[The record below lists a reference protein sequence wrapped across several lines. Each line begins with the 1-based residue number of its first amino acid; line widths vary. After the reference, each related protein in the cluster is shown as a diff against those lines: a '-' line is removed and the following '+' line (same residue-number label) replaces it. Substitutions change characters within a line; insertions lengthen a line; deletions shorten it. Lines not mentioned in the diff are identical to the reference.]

1 MRRLR
6 TPVVLIV
13 AVVAIAVF
21 LFVRPGGEA
30 PGPPAALPEGTTTQ
44 PAATPPGPPGSTTAP
59 EVVAR
64 DPSTATA
71 APTTSPAG
79 EPDAPP
85 ADAEQQWRPVLEGF
99 AADFADPG
107 PDWAERISRWTTPH
121 LAETYAAVD
130 PREVPLA
137 TLVDL
142 QIGATGAYT
151 VDATATY
158 DTGLTIG
165 LRAELSPDG
174 WQISTVEPL
183 TDGTL
188 TG

>member
-1 MRRLR
+1 MRRRLR
-6 TPVVLIV
+6 TPVALIV
-13 AVVAIAVF
+13 AVAAVVAL
-21 LFVRPGGEA
+21 LFAQPAQDA
-30 PGPPAALPEGTTTQ
+30 PEPSTAFSGTTTTQ
-44 PAATPPGPPGSTTAP
+44 PVGTVPADSNPSAGPPPEPSTGAATEPP
-59 EVVAR
+59 
-64 DPSTATA
+64 
-71 APTTSPAG
+71 PTVAG

-85 ADAEQQWRPVLEGF
+85 AGAEQQWRPVVEGF
-99 AADFADPG
+99 AADFAAPG
-107 PDWAERISRWTTPH
+107 PDWVPRISRWTTPY
-121 LAETYAAVD
+121 LAETYADVD
-130 PREVPLA
+130 PREVPMA

-174 WQISTVEPL
+174 WQITTVEPL
-183 TDGTL
+183 TDGTI

>member
-1 MRRLR
+1 MRRRLR
-6 TPVVLIV
+6 IALIAAAA
-13 AVVAIAVF
+13 AVVVF
-21 LFVRPGGEA
+21 LFVRPAQDA
-30 PGPPAALPEGTTTQ
+30 PEPSTAFPGTTTTQ
-44 PAATPPGPPGSTTAP
+44 PDGTVPADNSPSAGPPPEPSTGAATEPP
-59 EVVAR
+59 
-64 DPSTATA
+64 
-71 APTTSPAG
+71 PTPAG

-85 ADAEQQWRPVLEGF
+85 AEAEQQWRPVLDGF

-107 PDWAERISRWTTPH
+107 PDWVPRISRWTTPY
-121 LAETYAAVD
+121 LAETYADVD
-130 PREVPLA
+130 PREVPIA

-174 WQISTVEPL
+174 WQITTVEPL
-183 TDGTL
+183 TDGTI